1 MKLNAGFIS
10 ALAPA
15 SDCSPS
21 MCSAR
26 VSKGEKMNRNGS
38 QTRINILQ
46 CFFWYS
52 SSCGRMLD
60 NVMEMSAATTSPLL
74 GDYVLPLQRP
84 FRVSRYRWENANF
97 HFNKIQILTWIMWHR
112 KGREGHKNSSAILHT
127 HPRAG
132 KYYSLTTNRLRDMIL
147 LQIRLSVND
156 FSGVGKQKMCVNLI
170 LFEMFK
176 FLKTPFCFLVC
187 FFMCSLKY

>member
-1 MKLNAGFIS
+1 MNYVTSERTRRPQKLIS
-10 ALAPA
+10 H
-15 SDCSPS
+15 SI
-21 MCSAR
+21 
-26 VSKGEKMNRNGS
+26 
-38 QTRINILQ
+38 T
-46 CFFWYS
+46 
-52 SSCGRMLD
+52 
-60 NVMEMSAATTSPLL
+60 
-74 GDYVLPLQRP
+74 
-84 FRVSRYRWENANF
+84 
-97 HFNKIQILTWIMWHR
+97 
-112 KGREGHKNSSAILHT
+112 
-127 HPRAG
+127 